1 MTPASQTFFHYST
14 REDQNADVVWL
25 LVIPEQQQS
34 VTVYVC
40 DEICCDTCIEVELG
54 HLQSVR
60 LTLLLT
66 ETEDDD
72 GLEVP
77 LHDHLHYL
85 EHIRWT

>member
-1 MTPASQTFFHYST
+1 MCVCVHA
-14 REDQNADVVWL
+14 RAEEDEL
-25 LVIPEQQQS
+25 S
-34 VTVYVC
+34 R
-40 DEICCDTCIEVELG
+40 DTCIEVEFG

-66 ETEDDD
+66 EAEDDD

-85 EHIRWT
+85 IHVGWT